1 MAKIN
6 LNNLDL
12 DSREV
17 SYPRKQ
23 KIMKRKNKTEGDI
36 KKLSKR
42 KQKRR
47 TYIFIYDGKEKQIR
61 SFYMCCR
68 ILKY

>member
-42 KQKRR
+42 KQKR
-47 TYIFIYDGKEKQIR
+47 
-61 SFYMCCR
+61 
-68 ILKY
+68 